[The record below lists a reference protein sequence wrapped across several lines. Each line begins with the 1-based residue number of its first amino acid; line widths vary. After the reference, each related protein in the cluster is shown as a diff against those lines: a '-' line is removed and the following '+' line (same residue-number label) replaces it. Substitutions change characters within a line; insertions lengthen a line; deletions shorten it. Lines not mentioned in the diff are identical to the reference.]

1 MQPRVSIV
9 LPTFNRLKYLR
20 PAVESVFAQTFKD
33 WELIVADDGSND
45 ETASYLESLRRGCSE
60 PTVRAQIKVLR
71 LPHTGNPG
79 AVRNAA
85 CEIAVGEYIA
95 FLDSDDIWHP
105 EKLAVQVAALERQPG
120 RGWSHTAFAVID
132 DSGEPLTGERA
143 RWWPAAEGWILESLI
158 KMETVIAIPS
168 VIVRRALFER
178 VGGFDVS
185 QRMCE
190 DYDLWLR
197 LAGLSEI
204 DGVRDTLL
212 FVRTHKEHFHK
223 YPVVYEDRGRALE
236 KVLRAG
242 ADRSVHPL
250 LRRERA
256 KVAAELARSQAI
268 LGSRLA
274 ALRTLAKSSQYSWG
288 FRDWWLGGANAAV
301 RAVAPAGILRLA
313 RAVVR
318 RGRGR

>member
-1 MQPRVSIV
+1 VSAPPLVSVI
-9 LPTFNRLKYLR
+9 LPTYNRLKYLR
-20 PAVESVFAQTFKD
+20 PAVDSVLAQTFED
-33 WELIVADDGSND
+33 WELIIADDGS
-45 ETASYLESLRRGCSE
+45 EAQTAAYLQDLQQR
-60 PTVRAQIKVLR
+60 PQVTVQRM
-71 LPHTGNPG
+71 PHSGNPG
-79 AVRNAA
+79 IARNAA
-85 CEIAVGEYIA
+85 CKLARGSYLA
-95 FLDSDDIWHP
+95 FQDSDDVWHP
-105 EKLAVQVAALERQPG
+105 EKLSRQIASLERHPE

-132 DSGEPLTGERA
+132 DAGQPLRGERA

-178 VGGFDVS
+178 AGGFDVR

-204 DGVRDTLL
+204 DGVRETLL
-212 FVRTHKEHFHK
+212 FVRTHQEHFHK

-236 KVLRAG
+236 KALRAG
-242 ADRSVHPL
+242 ADRSVRPL

-256 KVAAELARSQAI
+256 KAAAELARSQAI
-268 LGSRLA
+268 LGGRLA
-274 ALRTLAKSSQYSWG
+274 ALRTLVKSSQYSWG
-288 FRDWWLGGANAAV
+288 FREWWLGGANAAV
-301 RAVAPAGILRLA
+301 RAVAPAGILRIA